1 MKFTTLA
8 SCAALMA
15 LALPAMAA
23 HHDDSDHDADTHTP
37 QVGYTPDNLIDTAV
51 VETPKGRLIGEDM
64 GDVHVFRGVPYA
76 KAPVGDLRWKAPQPV
91 DAWDGDRTVIE
102 VQAPC
107 VQPMVADPSEPN
119 GGGVVGVKSEDC
131 LYAQVTV
138 PEGAEKAPVMLW
150 MHGGAGFLGA
160 GHLGS
165 YDGTA
170 NAKNGVITVS
180 INYRLGPMG
189 YFAHPALTAEGGPT
203 GSFALMDAVGAL
215 EWIQENIASFGG
227 DPDNVTIA
235 GQSAG
240 GVMVINLLST
250 PSAEGLFD
258 RAIIQSGAFVS
269 PGRSLEDGEALGQKG
284 AMTLGL
290 PADAT
295 AEQLRNITA
304 QTYTYN
310 PSLRAGVSGVIDG
323 QFQTISAKEAFEAGE
338 EIDVPVLIGSNA
350 GERGFSSATKVAAM
364 TGDEGAPAFLYNFQM
379 MPDFRK
385 EKWVNGPIHSAELM
399 YTFDSLETSSWGAG
413 KTDESDE
420 AYADLV
426 NSCWT
431 AFMKMDVSS
440 KTISCADGFEWPA
453 YNEAD
458 QAVAV
463 FADEITV
470 GDASEI
476 PDGPSG

>member
-1 MKFTTLA
+1 MERSLLA
-8 SCAALMA
+8 TCSALIGLGLAASA
-15 LALPAMAA
+15 Q
-23 HHDDSDHDADTHTP
+23 DAHTP
-37 QVGYTPDNLIDTAV
+37 KVGYTPDQLIDTAV
-51 VETPKGRLIGEDM
+51 VETPKGRLVGEDM

-76 KAPVGDLRWKAPQPV
+76 KPPVGDLRWKAPQPV

-102 VQAPC
+102 FEAPC

-131 LYAQVTV
+131 LYAEVFV
-138 PEGAEKAPVMLW
+138 PEGAEDAPVMLW

-170 NAKNGVITVS
+170 NARNGVITVS

-189 YFAHPALTAEGGPT
+189 YFAHPALTAEDGPT

-215 EWIQENIASFGG
+215 EWIEENIASFGG
-227 DPDNVTIA
+227 NPDNVTIA

-240 GVMVINLLST
+240 GVMVANLLT
-250 PSAEGLFD
+250 IPSAEGLFD
-258 RAIIQSGAFVS
+258 KAIIQSGAFLS
-269 PGRSLEDGEALGQKG
+269 SGRSLEEGEARGVDG
-284 AMTLGL
+284 VRTLGL
-290 PADAT
+290 PEDAT
-295 AEQLRNITA
+295 AEQLRGITA

-310 PSLRAGVSGVIDG
+310 PDLRRGITGVIDG
-323 QFQTISAKEAFEAGE
+323 EFQTVTAKEAFSAGTE
-338 EIDVPVLIGSNA
+338 FDVPVLVGSNQ
-350 GERGFSSATKVAAM
+350 GEGGFLRAAEVAALAGD
-364 TGDEGAPAFLYNFQM
+364 TGAGAFLYHFRY

-385 EKWVNGPIHSAELM
+385 AAWTKGPIHSAELM
-399 YTFDSLETSSWGAG
+399 FTFDSLDTSSWGGG

-420 AYADLV
+420 VYADKV

-431 AFMKMDVSS
+431 AFMKMEASS
-440 KTISCADGFEWPA
+440 KTISCADGFDWPA
-453 YNEAD
+453 YTKAN

-463 FADEITV
+463 FDADISLEN
-470 GDASEI
+470 ASTI
-476 PDGPSG
+476 PDGPDS